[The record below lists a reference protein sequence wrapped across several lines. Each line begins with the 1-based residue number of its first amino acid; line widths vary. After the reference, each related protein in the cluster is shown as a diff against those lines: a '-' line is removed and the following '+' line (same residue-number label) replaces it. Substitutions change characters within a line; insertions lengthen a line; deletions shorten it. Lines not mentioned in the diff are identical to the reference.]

1 MTSSIANGGV
11 IFKPYLLSK
20 IVDDDGQVFTGRE
33 GAIRE
38 KFVGSDALRSLNG
51 IDKAAQPG
59 NLSFFDFKVKVGQR
73 GQPSRAERLNRTL
86 GLPSSPFDIE
96 VAVTV
101 LVENGG
107 QGDIAAPVARKS

>member
-1 MTSSIANGGV
+1 MTARFLREG
-11 IFKPYLLSK
+11 
-20 IVDDDGQVFTGRE
+20 E

-107 QGDIAAPVARKS
+107 QGGYRRAGGSKILKNISREGESFRLR